1 MKKYRIA
8 PEIKEQI
15 LNRIKNDR
23 VSVID
28 AAKEHGVS
36 ENTIYGWIA
45 KKVDGNPSLTEFV
58 KLKKENRQ
66 LLELVGEIT
75 LKLSETQKKN

>member
-15 LNRIKNDR
+15 LNRVKNEG
-23 VSVID
+23 VSVAQ
-28 AAKEHGVS
+28 AAKDHGIS
-36 ENTIYGWIA
+36 NRTIYQWLG
-45 KKVDGNPSLTEFV
+45 GNAEAPSYAELG
-58 KLKKENRQ
+58 KLRRENKA
-66 LLELVGEIT
+66 LLELVGEMT